1 MSDARAVGEPGDEGD
16 TMSGL
21 RAVYP
26 GTFDPPTVAH
36 LAIVEAVVAAYRP
49 STFDLVLSRRPI
61 LKEHVER
68 PRLDDRIEVVAA
80 SVTHLASVSVTV
92 TEHRLI
98 ADIAAGYDLVVMGAD
113 KWHQINDVVFYDDHA
128 HRDASLA
135 ALPTVV
141 VVGRG
146 DDRLPDDGA
155 HHLHVDMHT
164 VSSTRA
170 RQGDRAVMTDAARAF
185 DDATGAWSDP
195 ARYDDWARRRDR

>member
-1 MSDARAVGEPGDEGD
+1 MTS
-16 TMSGL
+16 
-21 RAVYP
+21 AVYP

-36 LAIVEAVVAAYRP
+36 LAIVEAVLAAYEP
-49 STFDLVLSRRPI
+49 TALDLMLSRRPI

-68 PRLDDRIEVVAA
+68 PRLDHRIEVVAA
-80 SVTHLASVSVTV
+80 SVAHLDAVSVAV
-92 TEHRLI
+92 TDQRLI
-98 ADIAAGYDLVVMGAD
+98 ADIAVGYDLVIMGAD
-113 KWHQINDVVFYDDHA
+113 KWHQINDIVFYDDEA
-128 HRDASLA
+128 HRRRCLD
-135 ALPTVV
+135 ALPAVV

-146 DDRLPDDGA
+146 DDPLPDAGA

-195 ARYDDWARRRDR
+195 ARYDAWVARSGP

>member
-1 MSDARAVGEPGDEGD
+1 M
-16 TMSGL
+16 T

-36 LAIVEAVVAAYRP
+36 LTIVETVLATYRP
-49 STFDLVLSRRPI
+49 TALDLVLSRRPI

-68 PRLDDRIEVVAA
+68 PLLDHRIEVVAA
-80 SVTHLASVSVTV
+80 SVSHLEAVSVAV
-92 TEHRLI
+92 TEQRLI

-113 KWHQINDVVFYDDHA
+113 KWHQINDIVFYDDDE
-128 HRDASLA
+128 HRRQSLD
-135 ALPTVV
+135 ALPTVI

-146 DDRLPDDGA
+146 DDPLPDVGA

-195 ARYDDWARRRDR
+195 TRYDAWVARTRR